1 MPRATGPW
9 IIKTFVTQS
18 SVQFRERPWFGEV
31 QTCLN
36 FPKSSRP
43 QHIIGS
49 YRFSTGAG
57 GEKALGLIFAGY
69 MPLASQSPY
78 LIIVYSVVNY
88 NMYRP
93 YLSHFWANIKFSRS
107 QLSHF
112 LFMYLPYIEWRLSEE
127 LFTFHLQYKHSGAF
141 ANRKYE
147 ELSYPKKSENVRPH
161 SSNSIENATPL

>member
-1 MPRATGPW
+1 MLRATGPW
-9 IIKTFVTQS
+9 IIKKFVTQS
-18 SVQFRERPWFGEV
+18 SVQFRERSWFGEV

-36 FPKSSRP
+36 FPKSSCL

-57 GEKALGLIFAGY
+57 PERALGLIFAGY

-112 LFMYLPYIEWRLSEE
+112 LFMYLPYNEWRLSEE
-127 LFTFHLQYKHSGAF
+127 LFTFHLRYKHSGAF
-141 ANRKYE
+141 ANRK
-147 ELSYPKKSENVRPH
+147 
-161 SSNSIENATPL
+161 